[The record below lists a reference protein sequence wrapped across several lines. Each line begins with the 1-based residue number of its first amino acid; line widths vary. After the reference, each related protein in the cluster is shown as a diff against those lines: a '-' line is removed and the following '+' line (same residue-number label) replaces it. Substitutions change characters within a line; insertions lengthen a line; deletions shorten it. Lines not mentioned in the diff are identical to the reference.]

1 VNETGCSAAIKASVC
16 RIGPLQ
22 YVSVIAIK
30 LKEDYCESYLC
41 ATEWSNR
48 EVAKP

>member
-1 VNETGCSAAIKASVC
+1 VKEIGCSAALKTSVC

-30 LKEDYCESYLC
+30 LKEDYYESYLC

-48 EVAKP
+48 EVANP

>member
-1 VNETGCSAAIKASVC
+1 MNETGCSAALKASVC

-30 LKEDYCESYLC
+30 LKEVYCES
-41 ATEWSNR
+41 
-48 EVAKP
+48 